1 MQSKLLHGNDG
12 LRTFALVFEKDEEVK
27 TPLSAFAV
35 ENGIRSAQVTA
46 IGAFSEVTL
55 GFFDR
60 QKRAIRRFR

>member
-1 MQSKLLHGNDG
+1 MQSKLLHGKDG

-27 TPLSAFAV
+27 APLSAFAV

-55 GFFDR
+55 GSSTDK
-60 QKRAIRRFR
+60 KRAIRRFR